1 MQKLDHIIS
10 VAKQLM
16 QEVAVIDYKMT
27 AWYRNTKNRYLEQS
41 EVLFTRYKQRL
52 QVINQNDKIRLRRG
66 KWLNL

>member
-66 KWLNL
+66 NG